1 MKVAESHALAVRL
14 MDILTLSHGLTTRIK
29 LFTDFTRFSLFLTK
43 PVFFYL
49 VLCQIRGFSNIR

>member
-14 MDILTLSHGLTTRIK
+14 MDFDLVSRSHDANKI
-29 LFTDFTRFSLFLTK
+29 FTDFTRFSLFLTK